1 LKRSIPPHHFSAGG
15 DLKIGEYLSLDAQ
28 RKERLKRFAVFS
40 LRKKGTHLSDSI
52 EVSPFDRMMHDC
64 IIPQAYQ
71 AKKEGTPFPRVSMV
85 HLSRRCNHSCPG
97 CFYGRAQNE
106 NDVFLAA
113 EKFPQLFKYLHSL
126 KVKFILLGEGG
137 EDTLHPKFKEFTRRC
152 IEEGFKLNLLTNAG
166 SISAEVIQ
174 LLVRAF
180 SIVRVALDA
189 SEERVYNSIHR
200 PANHGEFEKVL
211 KNLDSIVAERN
222 RRKSNLV
229 LGAEIRLCQAN
240 MNFTEQT
247 VQLARDIGLDYLEF
261 SFERN
266 DSDSLLPD
274 QEKQT
279 RRLIRELKSSFH
291 PFPIYEN
298 DEFKRSEDG
307 CAVNNSLLVI
317 TPSGDAYT
325 CPHFHRRSDITS
337 LGNIF
342 RLPPE
347 ELWCSDEKIG
357 MARLLSQRECHIKGC
372 RWRITL

>member
-1 LKRSIPPHHFSAGG
+1 LKRSIPLHHFSSGG
-15 DLKIGEYLSLDAQ
+15 DLKIGEYISLDAQ
-28 RKERLKRFAVFS
+28 RKERLKRLAVFS
-40 LRKKGTHLSDSI
+40 LKKKGTHLSDGI
-52 EVSPFDRMMHDC
+52 EISPFHRMMHDG
-64 IIPQAYQ
+64 ILPQVHQ
-71 AKKEGTPFPRVSMV
+71 AKRGELTYPRLGMV

-137 EDTLHPKFKEFTRRC
+137 EDTLHPKFEEFTQSC
-152 IEEGFKLNLLTNAG
+152 MEEGFELSLLTNAG
-166 SISAEVIQ
+166 SISTKVTR

-189 SEERVYNSIHR
+189 SEEGVYNSIHR
-200 PANHGEFEKVL
+200 PANHGEFEKVV
-211 KNLDSIVAERN
+211 KNLDSIVEERN

-229 LGAEIRLCQAN
+229 LGAEVRLCQAN
-240 MNFTEQT
+240 MNFTEQIA
-247 VQLARDIGLDYLEF
+247 QLAKDIGLDYLEF

-279 RRLIRELKSSFH
+279 RKLIRELKCSVL
-291 PFPIYEN
+291 PFPIHET
-298 DEFKRSEDG
+298 DESKKSGDDCLLTTSF
-307 CAVNNSLLVI
+307 LVI

-325 CPHFHRRSDITS
+325 CPHFHSRSEITS

-342 RLPPE
+342 SLSPE
-347 ELWCSDEKIG
+347 ELWWGDEKIG
-357 MARLLSQRECHIKGC
+357 LARLLSQRKCHIKGC
-372 RWRITL
+372 RWRISL